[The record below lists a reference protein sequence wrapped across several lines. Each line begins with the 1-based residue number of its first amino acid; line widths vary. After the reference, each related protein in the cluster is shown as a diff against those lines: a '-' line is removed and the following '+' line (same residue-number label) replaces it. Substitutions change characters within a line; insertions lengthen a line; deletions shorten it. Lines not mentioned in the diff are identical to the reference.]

1 MPRSFNQKLKILY
14 LMKAFEEKT
23 DREHP
28 ISVAEIIKY
37 MDSYGISVERKA
49 VYDDIETLRVLSLI
63 HICPSPKADSAKE
76 KPRCSAREVRFT
88 VSCRILTFS
97 SRA

>member
-28 ISVAEIIKY
+28 ISVAEI
-37 MDSYGISVERKA
+37 GQLWNQCGA
-49 VYDDIETLRVLSLI
+49 
-63 HICPSPKADSAKE
+63 
-76 KPRCSAREVRFT
+76 
-88 VSCRILTFS
+88 
-97 SRA
+97 